1 MKKTLEKLC
10 AKFQRL
16 MRCEGGQDLV
26 EYGMLVT
33 LIALVC
39 ISGMQGTANSINTMF
54 GEVSQA
60 LAPQAQQAGQP
71 TPSPAPDP
79 APHHHHHGG
88 GGGGWGWWH

>member
-1 MKKTLEKLC
+1 MSKLLQNLY
-10 AKFQRL
+10 AKLQRL
-16 MRCEGGQDLV
+16 LNGDSGQDLV

-39 ISGMQGTANSINTMF
+39 ISGVQTTANSVNDLY

-60 LAPQAQQAGQP
+60 LVAQSPQQAGQQQQAP
-71 TPSPAPDP
+71 TPTPQ
-79 APHHHHHGG
+79 HHHHHD